1 MAANF
6 STSAVSSNV
15 NFHEDEEEEENENG
29 VLIHEDELRRGPWTL
44 DEDKLLVHYISFHG
58 DRRWNHL
65 AKSSGLKRT
74 GKSCRLRW
82 LNYLKPDVKRG
93 NLTIE
98 EQILIIQLQSKLGN
112 RWSRIAKH
120 LPGRTDN
127 EIKNYWRTRVQKQE
141 RQRLKFDPNNMPA
154 LFPEDHSMGCFAPR
168 TTIGIMGDQNCR
180 TAHGG
185 QALISDTANCSS
197 STSSLVPNSTIS
209 ISTAFVDTS
218 KHHNSQ
224 TASNST
230 YTTSTSISA
239 AGYDINDYS
248 FPKALDSNYQMIND
262 CGNIYDYMD
271 ALINLGNSISDRCHI
286 TEDNTVL
293 DDQMAVHGLWKW

>member
-1 MAANF
+1 MAAKF
-6 STSAVSSNV
+6 CTSVVRSNA

-29 VLIHEDELRRGPWTL
+29 VLIHDDEDELRRGPWTL
-44 DEDKLLVHYISFHG
+44 DEDKLLVHYISCHG

-168 TTIGIMGDQNCR
+168 TTMGIMGDQNCR

-185 QALISDTANCSS
+185 QALVSNTGNCSS

-218 KHHNSQ
+218 EHHNTQ
-224 TASNST
+224 
-230 YTTSTSISA
+230 TTSNGA
-239 AGYDINDYS
+239 AEYDINDYA
-248 FPKALDSNYQMIND
+248 FPKALDCNYQMIND
-262 CGNIYDYMD
+262 CGNVYDY
-271 ALINLGNSISDRCHI
+271 I
-286 TEDNTVL
+286 TWML
-293 DDQMAVHGLWKW
+293 

>member
-6 STSAVSSNV
+6 STSVVRSNV
-15 NFHEDEEEEENENG
+15 NFHDDEEEEENENG
-29 VLIHEDELRRGPWTL
+29 VLIHDDEDELRRGPWTL
-44 DEDKLLVHYISFHG
+44 DEDKLLVHYISCHG

-141 RQRLKFDPNNMPA
+141 RQRLKFDSNNMPA
-154 LFPEDHSMGCFAPR
+154 PFPDHAMGCFAPR
-168 TTIGIMGDQNCR
+168 ITVDIMGDNCM
-180 TAHGG
+180 TNNGG
-185 QALISDTANCSS
+185 QAFTSNTAECTSATSS
-197 STSSLVPNSTIS
+197 SVLNSTLS
-209 ISTAFVDTS
+209 ISTIFGDTS
-218 KHHNSQ
+218 EHYKTQ
-224 TASNST
+224 
-230 YTTSTSISA
+230 TTSNGVA
-239 AGYDINDYS
+239 EHDINDYA
-248 FPKALDSNYQMIND
+248 FPTALDCNYQMIND
-262 CGNIYDYMD
+262 CGNVYDYMD
-271 ALINLGNSISDRCHI
+271 ALINLGSSISGCCHI
-286 TEDNTVL
+286 TEDNSLL
-293 DDQMAVHGLWKW
+293 DKQMAKNGLWKR